1 MAMDDRGRQNLRTW
15 LQKSLANHPEND
27 NGLVAYVEAIVG
39 DADGTVGWIYEL
51 VVDLRKLP

>member
-1 MAMDDRGRQNLRTW
+1 MDDLGRKNLRSW

-39 DADGTVGWIYEL
+39 DAEGTVRL
-51 VVDLRKLP
+51 LSFALLSV